1 MKNTAK
7 NQRMASTIHLLMLK
21 IMPAII
27 STMEHMTESIS
38 QSITNPLT
46 ELIGTIIL
54 IIEYI
59 IDRLETIRFYYSED
73 GIILSDYNG
82 AVELLCVKTLYN
94 ILNSII
100 MEYIA

>member
-1 MKNTAK
+1 
-7 NQRMASTIHLLMLK
+7 
-21 IMPAII
+21 
-27 STMEHMTESIS
+27 MEHMTESIS